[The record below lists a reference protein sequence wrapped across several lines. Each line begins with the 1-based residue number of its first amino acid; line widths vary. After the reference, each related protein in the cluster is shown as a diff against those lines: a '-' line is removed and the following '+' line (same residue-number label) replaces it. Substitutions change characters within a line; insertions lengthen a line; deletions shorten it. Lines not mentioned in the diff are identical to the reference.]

1 MAITEWRNETSD
13 MAVQQF
19 DVAAAKLGL
28 DPNLAVRLRRPDRAM
43 VVSVP
48 TRMDDGSVNVF
59 TGYRVQHN
67 DVLGPFKGG
76 LRYHPSVNLG
86 EVSALA
92 MWMTW
97 KCSLVGLPL
106 GGAKGGIAC
115 DPAELSRHELQSL
128 TRRYTAEILDF
139 IGPEIDVPAPDINT
153 NAQTMAWIMDTY
165 SMHKRHTVTAVV
177 TGKPMELGGSRGRPE
192 ATGRGCMLVTRE
204 ALKQL

>member
-1 MAITEWRNETSD
+1 MSTVEWRSPASE

-19 DVAAAKLGL
+19 DMAAAKIGL
-28 DPNLAVRLRRPDRAM
+28 DANVAVRLRRPDRALII
-43 VVSVP
+43 SVP
-48 TRMDDGSVNVF
+48 TRMDDGRVHVF

-76 LRYHPSVNLG
+76 IRYHPEVNLG

-115 DPAELSRHELQSL
+115 ENS
-128 TRRYTAEILDF
+128 
-139 IGPEIDVPAPDINT
+139 
-153 NAQTMAWIMDTY
+153 
-165 SMHKRHTVTAVV
+165 
-177 TGKPMELGGSRGRPE
+177 
-192 ATGRGCMLVTRE
+192 
-204 ALKQL
+204 

>member
-43 VVSVP
+43 VISVP
-48 TRMDDGSVNVF
+48 TRMDDGRVNVF

-106 GGAKGGIAC
+106 GGAVGIEPTLLALQEGRSGGASLGFYPIRNLAVE
-115 DPAELSRHELQSL
+115 AEGAYSETHSKL
-128 TRRYTAEILDF
+128 TGMPIFNIPLRGRLTYH
-139 IGPEIDVPAPDINT
+139 VP
-153 NAQTMAWIMDTY
+153 
-165 SMHKRHTVTAVV
+165 
-177 TGKPMELGGSRGRPE
+177 LGGYGS
-192 ATGRGCMLVTRE
+192 
-204 ALKQL
+204 ALWSQE